1 MTTATRAK
9 TPATG
14 AARKSSTAQS
24 TKAKA
29 STPAQASSN
38 AAAAGKNTGRMTK
51 VAAGKSASTSPKPV
65 AHKVV
70 AKKAGAAS
78 KPVANGKAGSTTA
91 AARPARIPPLA
102 SLPGHYIRRL
112 QQIAVALFLEE
123 TEAHNITP
131 VQYAALSAAKRQPG
145 MDQRTLASSIGFD
158 TSTIGGVIDRLERR
172 GLIERQASESDRR
185 VRLLV
190 VTPAGAELM
199 QQLTRPVMKAQ
210 QRILAPLSAGQRA
223 EFIAML
229 TTLVEGNNDVSR
241 APREDS

>member
-1 MTTATRAK
+1 MTTATRVQ

-24 TKAKA
+24 AKGKAKP
-29 STPAQASSN
+29 STPAAPN
-38 AAAAGKNTGRMTK
+38 GAGAGKITGPSTK
-51 VAAGKSASTSPKPV
+51 VAAGKSASTKPK
-65 AHKVV
+65 AV
-70 AKKAGAAS
+70 AKKVAAS
-78 KPVANGKAGSTTA
+78 MPAANGKAGGTTA

-190 VTPAGAELM
+190 VTTAGAELL
-199 QQLTRPVMKAQ
+199 QQLTKPVMKSQ
-210 QRILAPLSAGQRA
+210 QRILAPLPAKQRA

-229 TTLVEGNNDVSR
+229 TTLVEGNNEVSR